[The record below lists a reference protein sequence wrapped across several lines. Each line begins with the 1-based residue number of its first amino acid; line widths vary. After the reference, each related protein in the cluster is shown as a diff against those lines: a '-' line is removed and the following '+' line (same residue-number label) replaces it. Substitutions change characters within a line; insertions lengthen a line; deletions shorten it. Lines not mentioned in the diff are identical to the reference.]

1 MVQSKSSRKRMDQ
14 NQCPLFV
21 YSQTVFLFFL
31 KKKRKKGREL
41 SKLWWEMNWM
51 VAWGWRLRSKICV
64 LEAEE
69 VGFRSDSSEIPGE
82 IINNK
87 YGKFSIESKV
97 KRLLL
102 YRAPWS
108 EVMNGDEH
116 HDAIMVHNVIDF
128 MAIPLVVASCFGYHT
143 HWPRQFWYHIG
154 MGTLQCST

>member
-1 MVQSKSSRKRMDQ
+1 M
-14 NQCPLFV
+14 
-21 YSQTVFLFFL
+21 
-31 KKKRKKGREL
+31 
-41 SKLWWEMNWM
+41 
-51 VAWGWRLRSKICV
+51 RSKICV

-102 YRAPWS
+102 YRAS
-108 EVMNGDEH
+108 LVRGDEH

-128 MAIPLVVASCFGYHT
+128 MAILLVVASCFGYHT
-143 HWPRQFWYHIG
+143 H
-154 MGTLQCST
+154 